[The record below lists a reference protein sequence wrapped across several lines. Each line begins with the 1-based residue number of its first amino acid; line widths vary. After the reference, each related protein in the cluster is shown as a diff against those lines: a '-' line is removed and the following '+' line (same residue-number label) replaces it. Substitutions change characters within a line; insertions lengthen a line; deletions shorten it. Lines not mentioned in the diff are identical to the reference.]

1 MKVIATSMGFYK
13 GSRVPQGQVFEYEGK
28 KPAKW
33 MRPVEGDVADL
44 KAKKQAKPKGPETL
58 LDIAKAD
65 SEAQE
70 VKGADGL
77 L

>member
-1 MKVIATSMGFYK
+1 MKVIATRMGFYK
-13 GSRVPQGQVFEYEGK
+13 GNRIPQDQVFEYEGK
-28 KPAKW
+28 KLAKW
-33 MRPVEGDVADL
+33 MRPVDGEVADP
-44 KAKKQAKPKGPETL
+44 KADKKAKPKGPETL

-65 SEAQE
+65 SKAQE